1 MDQRGA
7 KEPLTATQT
16 HEDKLSQAKASLGS
30 LEVCVFFQQQ
40 LSGNY
45 ARLSPHTICSWAI
58 CGFRPRPCQD
68 RKGANSIC
76 SVLPISATLEG
87 IFSRF

>member
-7 KEPLTATQT
+7 KEPVTTQT
-16 HEDKLSQAKASLGS
+16 YEDKLSQAKASLGS
-30 LEVCVFFQQQ
+30 QKQ
-40 LSGNY
+40 LRKNY
-45 ARLSPHTICSWAI
+45 ATLSPHTICSWAI
-58 CGFRPRPCQD
+58 CGFGPRPCQD